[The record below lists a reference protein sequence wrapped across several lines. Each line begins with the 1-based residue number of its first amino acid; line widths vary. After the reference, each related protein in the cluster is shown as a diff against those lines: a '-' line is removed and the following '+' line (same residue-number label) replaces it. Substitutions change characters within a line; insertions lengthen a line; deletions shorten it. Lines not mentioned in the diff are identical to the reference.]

1 MPIIWTFSR
10 SKTTSK
16 PLHITDAFDRWR
28 QRISVFSFYHRK
40 FSMSK
45 LAESALRKTRYAR
58 SQRLAYHEAGHAVV
72 AHCLGHR
79 INYVSTYPGKNGRQA
94 ALSKTR
100 TDRIDEEIMIYLAG
114 QLADCLL
121 RGKRSYSMGDV
132 LGSGSL
138 NDMIQVDGLAQGRDT
153 GASDIERR
161 TYIQW
166 LKLRTRRLLMLHW
179 SSVEVLAGQLIGR
192 KKLSG
197 AAAAEIMGRMPA

>member
-1 MPIIWTFSR
+1 
-10 SKTTSK
+10 
-16 PLHITDAFDRWR
+16 
-28 QRISVFSFYHRK
+28 
-40 FSMSK
+40 
-45 LAESALRKTRYAR
+45 
-58 SQRLAYHEAGHAVV
+58 
-72 AHCLGHR
+72 
-79 INYVSTYPGKNGRQA
+79 
-94 ALSKTR
+94 
-100 TDRIDEEIMIYLAG
+100 MIYLAG

-132 LGSGSL
+132 LGTGSL
-138 NDMIQVDGLAQGRDT
+138 NDMIQVEDLAQERDT